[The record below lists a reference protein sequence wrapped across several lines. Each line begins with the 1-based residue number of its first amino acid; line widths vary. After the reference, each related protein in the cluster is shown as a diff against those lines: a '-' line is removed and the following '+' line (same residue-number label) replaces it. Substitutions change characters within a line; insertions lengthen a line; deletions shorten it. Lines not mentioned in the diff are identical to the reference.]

1 MTISTITLDWS
12 SRDGDSACFKHFVEF
27 GKKLNLT
34 SKDVFFKMLV
44 GNAINNAI
52 EINYIVHFLALRGSL
67 FNGTELNTDLIL
79 RNICRLRI
87 YTCSKIKLNNS
98 PAPISFGNTLHVDS
112 GDTYSMEENTILKN
126 NLKIIEKEMTEKLEK
141 EKHKFEQE
149 LHNNNNP
156 SDLRRGTR
164 SALSKAFA
172 YT

>member
-12 SRDGDSACFKHFVEF
+12 SRDGDSACFKRFVEF

-44 GNAINNAI
+44 GDAINNAI

-126 NLKIIEKEMTEKLEK
+126 PLKAKRQIKNIKQCGVVTLNKTGGSCCQNLRKKT
-141 EKHKFEQE
+141 KHTA
-149 LHNNNNP
+149 HH
-156 SDLRRGTR
+156 
-164 SALSKAFA
+164 
-172 YT
+172 